1 MAKAPDKIDRSAA
14 PSSFSCTLFIDGVIG
29 VPLNV
34 ASIRPCTYSTPF
46 LRVRIVNGVSYS
58 FQLIVGE
65 GVRGGGVAKAGEDGK
80 RGEDCRTSEVRGL
93 GVHTRRFCC
102 F

>member
-1 MAKAPDKIDRSAA
+1 MQPQYA
-14 PSSFSCTLFIDGVIG
+14 
-29 VPLNV
+29 
-34 ASIRPCTYSTPF
+34 
-46 LRVRIVNGVSYS
+46 RVRIQPLSSVYEFVNGVSHS

-65 GVRGGGVAKAGEDGK
+65 GVRGGGVAKAGEDRK

-93 GVHTRRFCC
+93 GVRARRFCC